1 MDEVYINTLETM
13 IKDFPFKDTERGQAT
28 VQAWQ
33 IALDIFKRYKGIED
47 KEESVA

>member
-1 MDEVYINTLETM
+1 MDTLYVNTLETM

-33 IALDIFKRYKGIED
+33 IALDIFKKYKGIE
-47 KEESVA
+47 EESVA